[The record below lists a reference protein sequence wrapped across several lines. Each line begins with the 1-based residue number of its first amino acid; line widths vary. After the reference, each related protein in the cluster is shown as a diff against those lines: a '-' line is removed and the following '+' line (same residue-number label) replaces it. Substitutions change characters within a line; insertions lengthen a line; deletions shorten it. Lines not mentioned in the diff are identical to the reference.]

1 MYILIFGHLEL
12 SFEVEIYHSLIFFNS
27 SEEDEQEGAYYS
39 RLTLHNL
46 RRSQIVTDVL
56 SRLEFVT
63 SNDYRRGP
71 PDVTFKDEPGTVL
84 HVHTSL
90 LVGW

>member
-1 MYILIFGHLEL
+1 MFVN
-12 SFEVEIYHSLIFFNS
+12 FFFNS
-27 SEEDEQEGAYYS
+27 SEEYEQEGAYYS

-46 RRSQIVTDVL
+46 QRSQIVTDVL
-56 SRLEFVT
+56 SRLKFVT

-71 PDVTFKDEPGTVL
+71 PVVTFKDEPGTVL
-84 HVHTSL
+84 HAHTSL